1 MFVRLDV
8 PRVFGSDLLE
18 DLLTD
23 FTPAYPTYERWFP
36 AIDVAEYE
44 NQSVVVAEL
53 PGVRKE
59 DLKIAV
65 ENGVLTISGE
75 RKPYEIPQN
84 ARVLINE
91 MRVMN
96 FRRSIELP
104 HEVEIDKISAEL
116 QNGVLRI
123 TLPKTEA
130 SRAHTIAIQ

>member
-1 MFVRLDV
+1 MFVRLDA

-18 DLLTD
+18 DFLTD
-23 FTPAYPTYERWFP
+23 FTPSYRTSQRWFP

-44 NQSVVVAEL
+44 NDSVVVAEL
-53 PGVRKE
+53 PGVTKD
-59 DLKIAV
+59 DLKISV

-84 ARVLINE
+84 ARVLVNE

-96 FRRSIELP
+96 FSRSLELP
-104 HEVEIDKISAEL
+104 HDVQVDKISAEL

-123 TLPKTEA
+123 TLPKTQA
-130 SRAHTIAIQ
+130 SRARTIAVQ